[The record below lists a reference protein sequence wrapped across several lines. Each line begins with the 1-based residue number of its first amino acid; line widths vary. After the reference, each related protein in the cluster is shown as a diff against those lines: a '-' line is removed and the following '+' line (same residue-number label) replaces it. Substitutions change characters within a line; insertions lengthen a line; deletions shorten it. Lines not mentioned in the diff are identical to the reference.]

1 MATTTGAGIAIS
13 VTPGQMNA
21 MKNRGN
27 NQPRGEKMIKG
38 ELGKKKRNVLVVGR
52 RGVAKRPKPRRK
64 SHGTQAGRTGVC
76 EQGAH
81 LHLGQLR
88 VPGQLLVESLE
99 CPEEG
104 FYFADGD
111 HIETIIV
118 QSSGAVQRTRRN
130 LPLMRFSLC
139 QRRGRSLPYPVVR
152 ALLLALAVEHK
163 RLDGVH
169 AEVRRAEASRQLG
182 HGLPELV
189 TVRVRP
195 AHHHEAAPLEALQ
208 HGDQRLRALHG
219 LDQVAAVDGGHGDH
233 GLRQRVAHLQ
243 KFSNP
248 PVITIPAR
256 VHKSRSRSSGSQED
270 ERRLSAH
277 AEGMPD
283 IGLFWS
289 HSSYSWVD
297 SRWSRGRDLT
307 RAQRRSRAQHG
318 EEDEAGHQWGLRH
331 QEQGAHIV
339 QAVQGQDDYRVGGVQ
354 DVRLD
359 KRTPCERLLL
369 SSWEQR
375 HCCALPDDLRQF
387 YLSSDGFSLTWN
399 YQNAGQLIPLGHMR
413 VNAITELRRLAGV
426 KSLVDADS
434 PTLLDVEICRQA
446 AASGAGQAPGPSCT
460 ERPNFGVKCKIFELD
475 PCQGMAKVCLVY
487 LDKGL
492 EPRRPEPRIWLLDRC
507 FEWHFLASDFTTYF
521 RMMLVHQGLP
531 LWQFRGTPM
540 GLTPWAEVPTTDC
553 LCTDGQSRPPSRA
566 SPPTQSLIALLLQ
579 QMLTLIAPH
588 LLLNQPDS
596 SAHALHTMEW
606 ADAPYS
612 HLDPTIFKTRSKV
625 KKK

>member
-1 MATTTGAGIAIS
+1 MVDITCQDAFYENLTLGLVKLLTQ
-13 VTPGQMNA
+13 TP
-21 MKNRGN
+21 
-27 NQPRGEKMIKG
+27 
-38 ELGKKKRNVLVVGR
+38 
-52 RGVAKRPKPRRK
+52 
-64 SHGTQAGRTGVC
+64 
-76 EQGAH
+76 
-81 LHLGQLR
+81 
-88 VPGQLLVESLE
+88 
-99 CPEEG
+99 
-104 FYFADGD
+104 
-111 HIETIIV
+111 
-118 QSSGAVQRTRRN
+118 
-130 LPLMRFSLC
+130 
-139 QRRGRSLPYPVVR
+139 
-152 ALLLALAVEHK
+152 
-163 RLDGVH
+163 
-169 AEVRRAEASRQLG
+169 
-182 HGLPELV
+182 
-189 TVRVRP
+189 
-195 AHHHEAAPLEALQ
+195 
-208 HGDQRLRALHG
+208 
-219 LDQVAAVDGGHGDH
+219 
-233 GLRQRVAHLQ
+233 
-243 KFSNP
+243 
-248 PVITIPAR
+248 
-256 VHKSRSRSSGSQED
+256 
-270 ERRLSAH
+270 
-277 AEGMPD
+277 
-283 IGLFWS
+283 
-289 HSSYSWVD
+289 
-297 SRWSRGRDLT
+297 
-307 RAQRRSRAQHG
+307 
-318 EEDEAGHQWGLRH
+318 
-331 QEQGAHIV
+331 
-339 QAVQGQDDYRVGGVQ
+339 GVQ

-540 GLTPWAEVPTTDC
+540 GLTPWAE
-553 LCTDGQSRPPSRA
+553 
-566 SPPTQSLIALLLQ
+566 